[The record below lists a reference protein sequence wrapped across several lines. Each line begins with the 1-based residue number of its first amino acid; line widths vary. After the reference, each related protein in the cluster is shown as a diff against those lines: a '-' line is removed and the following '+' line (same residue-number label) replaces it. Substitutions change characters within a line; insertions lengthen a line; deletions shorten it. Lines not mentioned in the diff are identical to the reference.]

1 MLPEMLG
8 EIALWAWVMFVL
20 CAAAPRGDRRG

>member
-8 EIALWAWVMFVL
+8 
-20 CAAAPRGDRRG
+20 GQ